1 MPFHVCINLTE
12 LIARETI
19 ESVSD
24 RGHDSEAE
32 RLLATIIEFCLWGVK
47 GEVDEI
53 ASGKQQTARNHR
65 DDIVFSGCFN

>member
-1 MPFHVCINLTE
+1 MPFHVRINLTE

-24 RGHDSEAE
+24 RGHDLEAE
-32 RLLATIIEFCLWGVK
+32 RLLATIVEFCLWGVK

-53 ASGKQQTARNHR
+53 ASGKQ
-65 DDIVFSGCFN
+65 